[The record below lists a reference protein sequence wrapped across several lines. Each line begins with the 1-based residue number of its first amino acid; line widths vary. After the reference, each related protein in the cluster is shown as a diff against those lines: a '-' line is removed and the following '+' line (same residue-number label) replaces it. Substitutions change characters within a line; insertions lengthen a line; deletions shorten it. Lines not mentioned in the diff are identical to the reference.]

1 MSYQEKYSKY
11 KNKYLNLKSKYG
23 HLLNTTP
30 KKTDLSVVKHSKM
43 LLDLDESEH
52 QLKLVNPKI
61 INLTGG
67 TQKSSK
73 PTKPTKPTKPSKP
86 VSDPNESS
94 ETTTDTTLNNLT
106 SSESISSLFKQK
118 GGIESSKRKKKKKVN
133 KGVKHFFQDEST
145 DSSLSSESNTLS
157 DVQSDSDFSSS
168 ELDW

>member
-11 KNKYLNLKSKYG
+11 KNKYLDLKSKYG
-23 HLLNTTP
+23 HLLNTKSKNTEP
-30 KKTDLSVVKHSKM
+30 SDVKHSKL

-67 TQKSSK
+67 TS
-73 PTKPTKPTKPSKP
+73 
-86 VSDPNESS
+86 VSPESVS
-94 ETTTDTTLNNLT
+94 EAETTTATTLNNLT

-118 GGIESSKRKKKKKVN
+118 GGMKGKKGKKGSKKSKVH
-133 KGVKHFFQDEST
+133 KGVKHFFQDKST
-145 DSSLSSESNTLS
+145 ESSLSSESSTLS
-157 DVQSDSDFSSS
+157 DAQSSSEFSSS